1 MCTAFLRFTR
11 PWCNGSFSFSQVTH
25 IWWCLSFGCRQFNLA
40 CFGSLGC
47 HGPTPDTQNN
57 TRAFLALSSTIS
69 FIPTR
74 LVLFLSLW
82 RLDSILYY
90 LLFLLSFPCRPL
102 SDTSSLSVLLHCVL
116 VEEDLWACSRHSSPH
131 KKIKNIE
138 RAPPQIPHPMLALL
152 SAQKIWSMA
161 ICFFTCSPVL
171 SLTFE
176 CPLPF
181 LIFFFCLFLLQCWQS
196 SCFYG
201 DSVARV
207 HDKWSRPA
215 PLFLLLPIQASL
227 FRSVTVSCLS
237 RKYISFSAMSLMS
250 LVFLVYQSSP
260 FPRFLSKIR
269 TLAFLF
275 ESY

>member
-69 FIPTR
+69 FILTR

-102 SDTSSLSVLLHCVL
+102 SDTSSLSVLLRCVL

-138 RAPPQIPHPMLALL
+138 RAPPPNPTPDARLAL
-152 SAQKIWSMA
+152 
-161 ICFFTCSPVL
+161 CS
-171 SLTFE
+171 E
-176 CPLPF
+176 NMEHG
-181 LIFFFCLFLLQCWQS
+181 CL
-196 SCFYG
+196 
-201 DSVARV
+201 
-207 HDKWSRPA
+207 
-215 PLFLLLPIQASL
+215 LFHLLPRSL
-227 FRSVTVSCLS
+227 AHLWV
-237 RKYISFSAMSLMS
+237 
-250 LVFLVYQSSP
+250 SSP
-260 FPRFLSKIR
+260 FFNLLLLSFSPSVLAVIMFLWRQCCKGAWQVKPTSS
-269 TLAFLF
+269 TLPPPPNPGL
-275 ESY
+275 SL

>member
-1 MCTAFLRFTR
+1 MALESWPRPTDEQVEQQRRPAFFFRNCNNLPCFWQERLCFIMCTAFLRFTR

-90 LLFLLSFPCRPL
+90 LLFLLSFPCLPL
-102 SDTSSLSVLLHCVL
+102 SDTSSLSVLLRCVL

-138 RAPPQIPHPMLALL
+138 RAPPPKSHTRCSPCSLLRKYGAWL
-152 SAQKIWSMA
+152 SAFSLA
-161 ICFFTCSPVL
+161 PPFFRSPLSVL
-171 SLTFE
+171 SLF
-176 CPLPF
+176 
-181 LIFFFCLFLLQCWQS
+181 
-196 SCFYG
+196 
-201 DSVARV
+201 
-207 HDKWSRPA
+207 
-215 PLFLLLPIQASL
+215 
-227 FRSVTVSCLS
+227 
-237 RKYISFSAMSLMS
+237 
-250 LVFLVYQSSP
+250 
-260 FPRFLSKIR
+260 
-269 TLAFLF
+269 
-275 ESY
+275 